1 MPDGGFKVTADE
13 SEFLTLIMWEAAANF
28 SFSDDNLVVI
38 LEKDVE
44 LQFKNKEDYEYFKQ
58 VHETNAPNNS
68 AFQEIFKEMVARPSL
83 IDLKNR
89 PPSLKFYN
97 VFKRKATF
105 LRIQEERAEWTEH
118 LLSMEK
124 VWEG

>member
-44 LQFKNKEDYEYFKQ
+44 IQFKNKEDYEYFKQ

-68 AFQEIFKEMVARPSL
+68 AF
-83 IDLKNR
+83 
-89 PPSLKFYN
+89 
-97 VFKRKATF
+97 
-105 LRIQEERAEWTEH
+105 
-118 LLSMEK
+118 
-124 VWEG
+124 